1 MTAREVFRSKRKSAR
16 VRRTFTPQFKKDA
29 VEMVRQD
36 KTVTEVSNSLGV
48 ARSLLQYWKRQLD
61 GEAEDPFPGRGNPNP
76 ENEDLRALKKKL
88 KDVTEER
95 EKKEVGLTQSSV
107 KTG

>member
-1 MTAREVFRSKRKSAR
+1 MSKRKLAR

-29 VEMVRQD
+29 VAMVCSG

-61 GEAEDPFPGRGNPNP
+61 GEAADPFPGKGNVSSGD
-76 ENEDLRALKKKL
+76 EDLRALKKKL

-95 EKKEVGLTQSSV
+95 DILKKALAYFADDQ
-107 KTG
+107 K

>member
-1 MTAREVFRSKRKSAR
+1 MPKRRSAR

-29 VEMVRQD
+29 VEMVRQG

-48 ARSLLQYWKRQLD
+48 ARSLLQYWKRQLEED
-61 GEAEDPFPGRGNPNP
+61 SGDPFPGRGNANS
-76 ENEDLRALKKKL
+76 EGEDVRALKKKL

-95 EKKEVGLTQSSV
+95 DILKKALAYFADDQ
-107 KTG
+107 K